1 MVKSK
6 KTIMIIG
13 LGGQGHSWMH
23 NIKKHPDY
31 DLIGFVDTDM
41 EMLSHA
47 KDMGFPEENA
57 YPSIEDACKYGEKP
71 DVVVIAT
78 PINTHHSIAR
88 ECMELGINT
97 ICEKNMASTIPMGKQ
112 MVQMAM
118 DHPELCT
125 ALGTQYRF
133 ESQNWTAKCYLQGPD
148 NQIGKLGSISWQSI
162 GYRGDKRWGWKRFLQ
177 EVYTEDMSVHYFDL
191 LRYTTGMDI
200 VQIKA
205 DTFMPCYSGW
215 HGSSSIFATLALAK
229 KEEWYNRHNWV
240 WVTFVGDWQRRGPTH
255 EDFEFFGATGQMKMN
270 GPFGLAL
277 KLYKNTDDWTKF
289 EEEWLFKCSKR

>member
-97 ICEKNMASTIPMGKQ
+97 ICEKNMASTIPDG
-112 MVQMAM
+112 
-118 DHPELCT
+118 
-125 ALGTQYRF
+125 
-133 ESQNWTAKCYLQGPD
+133 
-148 NQIGKLGSISWQSI
+148 
-162 GYRGDKRWGWKRFLQ
+162 
-177 EVYTEDMSVHYFDL
+177 
-191 LRYTTGMDI
+191 
-200 VQIKA
+200 
-205 DTFMPCYSGW
+205 
-215 HGSSSIFATLALAK
+215 
-229 KEEWYNRHNWV
+229 
-240 WVTFVGDWQRRGPTH
+240 
-255 EDFEFFGATGQMKMN
+255 
-270 GPFGLAL
+270 
-277 KLYKNTDDWTKF
+277 
-289 EEEWLFKCSKR
+289 